1 MALIV
6 TPAHLAARAD
16 FYHQIGT
23 SVAAGLGLVR
33 TLRVLSQNPP
43 APQLGRRAARIA
55 DRLEAGSTAGEAF
68 RSLGS
73 WAPEFDISL
82 IEAGEQTGRIDRTCL
97 ALSQAYASRAA
108 LARQILM
115 GLAYPI
121 LVFHVAF
128 LILPVQHLVSL
139 VRDGEIAGFLLQKLL
154 FFGPTYLVAFALIA
168 TLQRTQSGWA
178 RSLLETITGILPIL
192 GRARRSLALS
202 RLSLALDALLNAGV
216 NAIRVWPLAAAAS
229 GSPAIQREVA
239 RWKPRIA
246 NGEPASELLLQ
257 SSCFPPHFSNIY
269 ASAELAGKVD
279 DALPRLVSHYQEEG
293 LRLMRVAAGI
303 LIAVVYGG
311 ILLIVA
317 FQIVSFWLGFYG
329 QILNEI

>member
-1 MALIV
+1 MALLV
-6 TPAHLAARAD
+6 TPAQLAARAD

-23 SVAAGLGLVR
+23 SVAAGLGLIK
-33 TLRVLSQNPP
+33 TLRILAQKPP
-43 APQLGRRAARIA
+43 APHLGRRANRVA
-55 DRLEAGSTAGEAF
+55 DRLESGATAGEAF

-73 WAPEFDISL
+73 WVPEFDIAL
-82 IEAGEQTGRIDRTCL
+82 IEAGEQTGRIDRSCF
-97 ALSQAYASRAA
+97 ALSQSYASRAA
-108 LARQILM
+108 LGRQILM

-128 LILPVQHLVSL
+128 LILPVDRLVAL
-139 VRDGEIAGFLLQKLL
+139 VRDGQMAAFLLQKIL
-154 FFGPTYLVAFALIA
+154 FFGPVYLVTAALIIGV
-168 TLQRTQSGWA
+168 QRTQTGFA
-178 RSLLETITGILPIL
+178 RSLLETITSLLPVL

-216 NAIRVWPLAAAAS
+216 NAVHAWPLAAAAS

-246 NGEPASELLLQ
+246 NGEPASDLLLQ
-257 SSCFPPHFSNIY
+257 SSCFPPHYSNVY
-269 ASAELAGKVD
+269 ASAEIAGKID
-279 DALPRLVSHYQEEG
+279 DALPRLTTHYQDEG
-293 LRLMRVAAGI
+293 LRLMRVAVGI
-303 LIAVVYGG
+303 LIGVVYGG

>member
-1 MALIV
+1 MAILV
-6 TPAHLAARAD
+6 TPAQLSARSD

-23 SVAAGLGLVR
+23 SVAAGLGLVQ
-33 TLRVLSQNPP
+33 TLRILSKSPP
-43 APQLGRRAARIA
+43 SPGLRRRATRVA
-55 DRLEAGSTAGEAF
+55 DRLEAGSTASEAF

-73 WAPEFDISL
+73 FVPPFDLSL

-97 ALSQAYASRAA
+97 ALAQSYAARAA

-128 LILPVQHLVSL
+128 LILPVQYLVAL
-139 VRDGEIAGFLLQKLL
+139 VRDGDGAGFLRQKIL
-154 FFGPTYLVAFALIA
+154 FFVPVYLATFGFIFLLQRSQTGVARSAFEGVTALI
-168 TLQRTQSGWA
+168 
-178 RSLLETITGILPIL
+178 PVL
-192 GRARRSLALS
+192 GRARRALALS

-216 NAIRVWPLAAAAS
+216 NAARAWPLAGAAS
-229 GSPAIQREVA
+229 GSPALHRELA
-239 RWKPRIA
+239 RWGPRIA
-246 NGEPASELLLQ
+246 DGVPASELLLQ
-257 SSCFPPHFSNIY
+257 SSRFPPHFSHIY
-269 ASAELAGKVD
+269 ATAEMSGQVD

-303 LIAVVYGG
+303 LIGVVYGG

-317 FQIVSFWLGFYG
+317 YQIVSFWLGFYG
-329 QILNEI
+329 QILNEV